1 MTKGFVE
8 AIKKTR
14 EVGVQGGYSDLNP
27 TLVQEQQLAIKEK
40 LIKKYEG
47 NNATEILRD
56 MTLQLMAYVQWLNE
70 QSDGRAGYSIIK
82 ASEVIGNNLDKIHRH
97 MEGDKISI
105 ESKIVLDLEEVR
117 KNIGTEL
124 LKKTVSSK

>member
-47 NNATEILRD
+47 NNATE
-56 MTLQLMAYVQWLNE
+56 
-70 QSDGRAGYSIIK
+70 
-82 ASEVIGNNLDKIHRH
+82 
-97 MEGDKISI
+97 
-105 ESKIVLDLEEVR
+105 
-117 KNIGTEL
+117 
-124 LKKTVSSK
+124 